1 MVFYA
6 VCVFLLLFSIGYYFS
21 IKILN
26 LLVAHFSTLYG
37 LKIIAITP
45 YDILLTI
52 LQIDLLLVAVLT
64 LPVLISWLII
74 YIKPALYDNEKRYL
88 GYIPGAAVLAILG
101 LVSGW
106 FLTTKLFIPYL
117 QSFASIVHVQ
127 NTWSVIQ
134 LISFITTVC
143 LIFVGAFQMPIIFT
157 ILVNMKIIKLDNI
170 VNLRKIALVLA
181 LVLAAVATPQTDPV
195 SQITVAVPFYFLF
208 EVTLQYSLWKKK
220 KED

>member
-1 MVFYA
+1 MLFYV
-6 VCVFLLLFSIGYYFS
+6 VCGFLLLFSAGYYFS

-26 LLVAHFSTLYG
+26 LLVAHFSALYS

-45 YDILLTI
+45 YDVLLTI
-52 LQIDLLLVAVLT
+52 LQIDLLLVAVIT
-64 LPVLISWLII
+64 LPILISWLII
-74 YIKPALYDNEKRYL
+74 YISPALYENEKRYL
-88 GYIPGAAVLAILG
+88 SYIPGAIFLAALG

-106 FLTTKLFIPYL
+106 FLTTKIFIPYL
-117 QSFASIVHVQ
+117 QTFASIVNVQ

-157 ILVNMKIIKLDNI
+157 ILVNMKIIKLDNAT
-170 VNLRKIALVLA
+170 NLRKIALILA
-181 LVLAAVATPQTDPV
+181 LVLAAVATPQTDPI

-208 EVTLQYSLWKKK
+208 EITLQYSLWKKK
-220 KED
+220 KGD